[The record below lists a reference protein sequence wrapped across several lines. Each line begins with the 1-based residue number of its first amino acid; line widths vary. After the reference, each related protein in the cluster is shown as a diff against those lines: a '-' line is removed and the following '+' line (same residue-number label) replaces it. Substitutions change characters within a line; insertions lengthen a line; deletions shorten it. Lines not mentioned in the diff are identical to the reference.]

1 MNSNENIIKRKYGM
15 AEYLTIAETMK
26 ILKVCRNTL
35 NKFIRSGRLRSCQ
48 IGRLIRIK
56 AEDLDSFVEGSARRS
71 TPKKKIAKRGDRG

>member
-1 MNSNENIIKRKYGM
+1 MNSNENYNEGKYGM
-15 AEYLTIAETMK
+15 AEYLTIAEA
-26 ILKVCRNTL
+26 IERLKVCRNTL

-56 AEDLDSFVEGSARRS
+56 AEDLDSFVEGSVRRP